1 MSKLYIFNT
10 TIIVNDGTYKMSTI
24 SLEEAKNIIA
34 SNPEFIS
41 AIGHSSTAQ
50 IISSVLGTEI
60 PENRINASFDNV
72 GDKALCFKLN
82 SRPKE
87 GSILSLE
94 DLQEIGFSWK
104 LLERVE

>member
-10 TIIVNDGTYKMSTI
+10 TIIVNDGSYKMSTI
-24 SLEEAKNIIA
+24 SLDEAKNIIA
-34 SNPEFIS
+34 SNPNFIS

-50 IISSVLGTEI
+50 IISSVLGVEV

-104 LLERVE
+104 LLERIE

>member
-1 MSKLYIFNT
+1 MAKLFIFNT

-24 SLEEAKNIIA
+24 SLEEAKNIIT

-50 IISSVLGTEI
+50 IISSVLGTEV

-104 LLERVE
+104 LLERIE